1 MRQLLKEYLKQ
12 YQRDPRGMAKDVAEA
27 AMTEFV
33 THDWNWNGL
42 RDTSNEVKE
51 RVAKE
56 LPSLIKINNEIVYK
70 LIIY

>member
-1 MRQLLKEYLKQ
+1 MPYGRE
-12 YQRDPRGMAKDVAEA
+12 RISKDVAEA

-56 LPSLIKINNEIVYK
+56 LPPLIKINNEI
-70 LIIY
+70 

>member
-1 MRQLLKEYLKQ
+1 MKQLLKEYLKH
-12 YQRDPRGMAKDVAEA
+12 YQRDPRGIAKDVAKA

-51 RVAKE
+51 RVVKE
-56 LPSLIKINNEIVYK
+56 LPRLIKFNNEV
-70 LIIY
+70 

>member
-1 MRQLLKEYLKQ
+1 MKQLLKEYLKQ
-12 YQRDPRGMAKDVAEA
+12 YQRDPRRMATDVAEA

-42 RDTSNEVKE
+42 RDTSNEIKE

-56 LPSLIKINNEIVYK
+56 LPPLIKINNEV
-70 LIIY
+70 